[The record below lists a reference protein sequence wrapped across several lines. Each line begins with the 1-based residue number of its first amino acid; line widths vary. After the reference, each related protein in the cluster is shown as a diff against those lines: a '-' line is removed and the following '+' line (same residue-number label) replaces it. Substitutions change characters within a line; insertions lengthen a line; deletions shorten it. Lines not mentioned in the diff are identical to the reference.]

1 MKKQY
6 KVFLVI
12 CVWALVFSSSVF
24 GQEATKTKQIS
35 EKYTLSSADKF
46 DVTNKYGKVHI
57 NTHDGKELSVQI
69 QIKAWAKNDN
79 KAQELLDRIS
89 IQYGKTGDVV
99 SFETEIS
106 SGNVNISGNS
116 GFEINYTVNMPKNND
131 LRVENKYGNVFLA
144 DFRGNLDLEAKYGN
158 LKAQKLTGSSKKI
171 EVQYGNLDIT
181 EIEKG
186 NLEIAYGNGSVGRAT
201 DLDLRNSYS
210 NMSFDYVKNVDLE
223 TKYGAFVVEE
233 EAENIKGIV
242 KYSKFEVEKLRNSLV
257 LEIEYAG
264 SFRIRQISNKFTKI
278 DLTGKYSSFNLE
290 FEKNANFD
298 YNVLTRYGNFSNSL
312 SNSKVSKQIEQNQ
325 SSQHEGKVGNGGGL
339 IRIELGYGSVKFKE
353 GL

>member
-12 CVWALVFSSSVF
+12 WVWALVFSGLVS

-46 DVTNKYGKVHI
+46 DVINKYGKVHI
-57 NTHDGKELSVQI
+57 NTHDGKDLSVEVQM
-69 QIKAWAKNDN
+69 KAWARNDD

-89 IQYGKTGDVV
+89 IRYGKTGDVV
-99 SFETEIS
+99 SFVTEIS
-106 SGNVNISGNS
+106 TGNVNISGNS

-131 LRVENKYGNVFLA
+131 LRIENKYGNVFLA
-144 DFRGNLDLEAKYGN
+144 DFKGNLDLEAKYGN

-171 EVQYGNLDIT
+171 EVKYGNLDIT
-181 EIEKG
+181 ELEKG
-186 NLEIAYGNGSVGRAT
+186 DLEIAYGNGSIGRAT

-210 NMSFDYVKNVDLE
+210 SMNFDYVKNVDLE
-223 TKYGAFVVEE
+223 TKYGGFVVEE
-233 EAENIKGIV
+233 EAENIKGII
-242 KYSKFEVEKLRNSLV
+242 KYSKFEVEKLKNSLV
-257 LEIEYAG
+257 LEVEYAG
-264 SFRIRQISNKFTKI
+264 NFRVRQISNKFSKI

-298 YNVLTRYGNFSNSL
+298 FNVSTRYGNFSNSL
-312 SNSKVSKQIEQNQ
+312 PNVKVSKQIEQSQ
-325 SSQHEGKVGNGGGL
+325 SAQHEGKVGNGGGMV
-339 IRIELGYGSVKFKE
+339 RIEAGYGSVKFKE

>member
-12 CVWALVFSSSVF
+12 WVLVFSLSGLVF

-35 EKYTLSSADKF
+35 EKYVLSSADKF

-57 NTHDGKELSVQI
+57 NTHDGKELSVEVQM
-69 QIKAWAKNDN
+69 KAWAKNDE
-79 KAQELLDRIS
+79 KAQTLLDRIS
-89 IQYGKTGDVV
+89 IRYGKTGDVV

-106 SGNVNISGNS
+106 QGNVNISGNS

-131 LRVENKYGNVFLA
+131 LRVENKYGNTFLA
-144 DFRGNLDLEAKYGN
+144 DFKGNLDLEAKYGN
-158 LKAQKLTGSSKKI
+158 LKALKLTGSSKKI
-171 EVQYGNLDIT
+171 EVKYGNLDIA
-181 EIEKG
+181 ELEKG
-186 NLEIAYGNGSVGRAT
+186 SLEIAYGNGSIGRVN

-210 NMSFDYVKNVDLE
+210 NMSFDYIKNVDLV
-223 TKYGAFVVEE
+223 TKYGGFTVEE
-233 EAENIKGIV
+233 EAENIKGEIQ
-242 KYSKFEVEKLRNSLV
+242 YSKFEVKKLKNSLV
-257 LEIEYAG
+257 LEVEYAG
-264 SFRIRQISNKFTKI
+264 GFRVRQISNKFTKI

-298 YNVLTRYGNFSNSL
+298 FNVSTRYGNFSNSL
-312 SNSKVSKQIEQNQ
+312 PNVKIAKQIEQSQ
-325 SSQHEGKVGNGGGL
+325 SSQHEGKVGNGGGV
-339 IRIELGYGSVKFKE
+339 IRVEAGYGSVKFKE